1 MYNYYVLINL
11 FPFFSSGQIDGHK
24 MLTCK
29 SNSNKRSVRFID
41 GLSWFKGFAILV
53 HAIRIN
59 IHNKASKER
68 EWTSK
73 FQFKFKHRELMCTFR
88 WSSTNLY
95 LRISIPLG
103 RLIVFNFD
111 RCRLRWSKSGR
122 RWWWPAIWISPIS
135 QTLYRT

>member
-1 MYNYYVLINL
+1 
-11 FPFFSSGQIDGHK
+11 

-68 EWTSK
+68 EWTSE

-111 RCRLRWSKSGR
+111 NNPCN
-122 RWWWPAIWISPIS
+122 IWFFFLFISSFFFIITKQIRSFTNQQPFFLSS
-135 QTLYRT
+135 QKQNWFFSN